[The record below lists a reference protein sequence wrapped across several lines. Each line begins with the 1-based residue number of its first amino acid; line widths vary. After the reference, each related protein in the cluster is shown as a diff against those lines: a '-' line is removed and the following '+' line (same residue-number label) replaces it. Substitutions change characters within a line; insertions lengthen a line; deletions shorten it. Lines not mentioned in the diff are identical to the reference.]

1 MEVERDTVE
10 IIGRRFLKC
19 QQEACEWNVGWLG
32 GLEWTEEAGK
42 GIRLCN
48 LGAIA
53 MIEENATPPDDCQQW
68 SAVLELARAEFL
80 I

>member
-1 MEVERDTVE
+1 MEVKRDTVE

-19 QQEACEWNVGWLG
+19 QQEACEWNVGWIG

-42 GIRLCN
+42 GTRLCN

-53 MIEENATPPDDCQQW
+53 MIEDNAMPPDDCQQW